1 MAHRRNTR
9 SKLKNNKKK
18 RTKNSKDLK
27 LTWRAYG
34 ALALIF
40 AVAIILDLGLLGTLF
55 ANMLRLVVGNTYQL
69 GAVLL
74 GILGS
79 YWLLFDRVFKL
90 RTNYLVGAILLYLGV
105 VLWISASTFQN
116 LAIHTDFIEAFF
128 ERAGHD
134 LVSGTLNED
143 LAGGI
148 IGVILYS
155 LTYFLLGQIGSYL
168 LACLLV
174 GAGVLFICQISFSAV
189 LENIGRI
196 FKTLVFGTLNLLKK
210 ARTELKSFKQTT
222 SKELFTEVEPSSDR
236 KAPASQEPIPEPTP
250 VVAEPTVSIPPEKKT
265 SPKPKKYYQ
274 LKVMVRMNY
283 RV

>member
-9 SKLKNNKKK
+9 SKPKNNKKK
-18 RTKNSKDLK
+18 QTKNSKDLK

-40 AVAIILDLGLLGTLF
+40 AVAIILDLGFLGTLF

-116 LAIHTDFIEAFF
+116 LAIH
-128 ERAGHD
+128 ERGM
-134 LVSGTLNED
+134 
-143 LAGGI
+143 
-148 IGVILYS
+148 ILFQG
-155 LTYFLLGQIGSYL
+155 L
-168 LACLLV
+168 
-174 GAGVLFICQISFSAV
+174 
-189 LENIGRI
+189 
-196 FKTLVFGTLNLLKK
+196 
-210 ARTELKSFKQTT
+210 
-222 SKELFTEVEPSSDR
+222 
-236 KAPASQEPIPEPTP
+236 
-250 VVAEPTVSIPPEKKT
+250 
-265 SPKPKKYYQ
+265 
-274 LKVMVRMNY
+274 
-283 RV
+283 

>member
-40 AVAIILDLGLLGTLF
+40 AVAIILDLGFLGTLF

-90 RTNYLVGAILLYLGV
+90 RTRSISKVFAYYILKN
-105 VLWISASTFQN
+105 SN
-116 LAIHTDFIEAFF
+116 L
-128 ERAGHD
+128 R
-134 LVSGTLNED
+134 
-143 LAGGI
+143 
-148 IGVILYS
+148 
-155 LTYFLLGQIGSYL
+155 
-168 LACLLV
+168 
-174 GAGVLFICQISFSAV
+174 
-189 LENIGRI
+189 
-196 FKTLVFGTLNLLKK
+196 
-210 ARTELKSFKQTT
+210 
-222 SKELFTEVEPSSDR
+222 
-236 KAPASQEPIPEPTP
+236 
-250 VVAEPTVSIPPEKKT
+250 
-265 SPKPKKYYQ
+265 
-274 LKVMVRMNY
+274 
-283 RV
+283 